1 MSSTTTR
8 PRAAVFL
15 ATTGEGVIRARRPG
29 WAGGEATAAEESGLA
44 WQVERLLPRLPVRC
58 LALDP
63 AGGLWAGTQGAGV
76 LRSVDQGATWRPAGL
91 EGRIVKSLAASR
103 DGVVYAGLK
112 SAGVAVTRDG
122 GETWEELE
130 GFRRIRGRR
139 FWLSPAEPP
148 GTAYVQGLAVSPED
162 PELIVAGIEFG
173 AVVRS
178 EDGGRTWSGHR
189 RGALRDCHSL
199 TFHAT
204 AGSHVYEGGAGLRRP
219 FAHSR
224 DGGATWTSPAGAS
237 LSYGWACAADPGD
250 PETVYVSATRGPGRA
265 HGSRPA
271 QARIYRSRGGSDWE
285 RLGGGLPDPLDAFP
299 YALLTDPAA
308 PGHLYAGLADGTV
321 WFTPDHGDA
330 WERLPVELGR
340 IERVL
345 LAV

>member
-1 MSSTTTR
+1 VSSTKGQA
-8 PRAAVFL
+8 RA
-15 ATTGEGVIRARRPG
+15 
-29 WAGGEATAAEESGLA
+29 
-44 WQVERLLPRLPVRC
+44 ERLLATRGRGVVRACRAGADWVVDEVLSGRPVRC
-58 LALDP
+58 LARNA
-63 AGGLWAGTQGAGV
+63 AGTLWAGTQGEGV
-76 LRSVDQGATWRPAGL
+76 LRSDDGGENWAPAGL
-91 EGRIVKSLAASR
+91 EGRTVKSLAPSAHG
-103 DGVVYAGLK
+103 DAVYAGLK
-112 SAGVAVTRDG
+112 PAAVAVSRDG
-122 GETWEELE
+122 GGRWQELE

-162 PELIVAGIEFG
+162 PDLIVAGIEFG

-224 DGGATWTSPAGAS
+224 DGGATWSSPAGAR

-250 PETVYVSATRGPGRA
+250 PETVYVSAARGPGRA
-265 HGSRPA
+265 HGSKPA
-271 QARIYRSRGGSDWE
+271 QARIYRSRAGSDWE
-285 RLGGGLPDPLDAFP
+285 PLGGGLPDPLDAFP

-308 PGHLYAGLADGTV
+308 PGHLYAGLADGSV